1 MDGRTLSEK
10 LNYTGMERA
19 VRKLA
24 IDEKLAPVE
33 KIAVMSELEVCNLVG
48 QTYEMVYAEQEE
60 VGLVRRE
67 DLDEYNRL
75 VKTISR

>member
-1 MDGRTLSEK
+1 MDGRTLAEK

-33 KIAVMSELEVCNLVG
+33 QIAVMPDLEVCNLVAKDF
-48 QTYEMVYAEQEE
+48 EMVYAEPENI
-60 VGLVRRE
+60 GLVRRD
-67 DLDEYNRL
+67 DLSEYSRL
-75 VKTISR
+75 VKVISR

>member
-24 IDEKLAPVE
+24 IDEKLAPIE
-33 KIAVMSELEVCNLVG
+33 NIAVMPKLEVCNLVA

-60 VGLVRRE
+60 VGLVHRE
-67 DLDEYNRL
+67 DLEEYNRL

>member
-1 MDGRTLSEK
+1 MDGRTLAEK

-33 KIAVMSELEVCNLVG
+33 QLNGRTDRSNAGTGSL
-48 QTYEMVYAEQEE
+48 
-60 VGLVRRE
+60 
-67 DLDEYNRL
+67 
-75 VKTISR
+75 

>member
-10 LNYTGMERA
+10 LSYTGMERA

-33 KIAVMSELEVCNLVG
+33 NIAIMPEIEVCNLVA
-48 QTYEMVYAEQEE
+48 QIYEMVYAEPEE

-67 DLDEYNRL
+67 DLEEYNRL